1 MATPEEL
8 KKQIEELREEFILLE
23 GGFKGVGEALNK
35 ELTDNL
41 GRVSDAAKGVVKSLG
56 DDLVKGVNSSNNQ
69 LKTQQGLLEK
79 ASKGQNVAKEVEKEI
94 AKVQKEKA
102 TFERKLNAAKAAGA
116 TFNEETLYN
125 QREYYES
132 QLESLFAINKINTE
146 QIAQRGLTGNI
157 LENAKEYLIS
167 IDKSGLASKILNG
180 ELSATQKLSLASEAA
195 FIAIAKAALEG
206 SNNIASLQQNLGI
219 SYQSAYELQNSLAI
233 TAANADSILITSQ
246 KLNKA
251 FSDIA
256 NETGIIANFGGDT
269 LATFSKLTNELGL
282 GVSEASQLTFLAR
295 TQSENTE
302 GVLENTVSTVNAL
315 NKQNGVAISAK
326 AVLNDIASTSK
337 SIVVSLGM
345 SPEILSE
352 AATEAR
358 ALGLSLDQVDKIAG
372 SLLDFESSIR
382 NELQAELLTGQE
394 INLEKA
400 RQAALNNDLVTLEK
414 ELKDN
419 AQLAQSFAQ
428 SNRIQQEATA
438 AALGLSREEMAGMAY
453 QQELVRLGAEGFAEA
468 YSEQTL
474 QQMLAQS
481 ASEKFEKSVEKI
493 KGVIGDIGTI
503 LSPIIDGFASL
514 VAYLSESKI
523 LLGALAGI
531 ITGLVALQGAL
542 AVKSLITAYA
552 DVFKGSFMTFGGFG
566 LPVAL
571 AGAAALGG
579 LIASAQSVEDGI
591 ADSSRGP
598 FTITDSFG
606 KMAMTAKGDN
616 LAVSPNISQGGS
628 GGENKMIALLE
639 RLANKDSNVYM
650 DSQKVGNK
658 LSTSYRTISN

>member
-8 KKQIEELREEFILLE
+8 KKQIQELREEFILLE
-23 GGFKGVGEALNK
+23 GGFKGVGEALSK

-41 GRVSDAAKGVVKSLG
+41 ERVSDAAKGVVKSLG
-56 DDLVKGVNSSNNQ
+56 DDLVKGVGSSNNQ

-132 QLESLFAINKINTE
+132 QLGSLFAINKINTE
-146 QIAQRGLTGNI
+146 QIAQKGLTGNI
-157 LENAKEYLIS
+157 LENAKEYLIT

-180 ELSATQKLSLASEAA
+180 ELSATQKLSLVTEGA

-302 GVLENTVSTVNAL
+302 GVLTNTVATVNAL

-326 AVLNDIASTSK
+326 AVLNDIAGTSK

-358 ALGLSLDQVDKIAG
+358 ALGLSLDQVDKKQDKLHLI
-372 SLLDFESSIR
+372 
-382 NELQAELLTGQE
+382 
-394 INLEKA
+394 
-400 RQAALNNDLVTLEK
+400 
-414 ELKDN
+414 
-419 AQLAQSFAQ
+419 
-428 SNRIQQEATA
+428 
-438 AALGLSREEMAGMAY
+438 M
-453 QQELVRLGAEGFAEA
+453 
-468 YSEQTL
+468 
-474 QQMLAQS
+474 
-481 ASEKFEKSVEKI
+481 
-493 KGVIGDIGTI
+493 I
-503 LSPIIDGFASL
+503 L
-514 VAYLSESKI
+514 
-523 LLGALAGI
+523 
-531 ITGLVALQGAL
+531 
-542 AVKSLITAYA
+542 
-552 DVFKGSFMTFGGFG
+552 
-566 LPVAL
+566 
-571 AGAAALGG
+571 
-579 LIASAQSVEDGI
+579 
-591 ADSSRGP
+591 
-598 FTITDSFG
+598 
-606 KMAMTAKGDN
+606 
-616 LAVSPNISQGGS
+616 
-628 GGENKMIALLE
+628 
-639 RLANKDSNVYM
+639 
-650 DSQKVGNK
+650 
-658 LSTSYRTISN
+658 

>member
-8 KKQIEELREEFILLE
+8 KKQIQELREEFILLE
-23 GGFKGVGEALNK
+23 GGFKGVGEALSK

-41 GRVSDAAKGVVKSLG
+41 ERVSDAAKGVVKSLG
-56 DDLVKGVNSSNNQ
+56 DDLVKGVGSSNNQ

-132 QLESLFAINKINTE
+132 QLGSLFAINKINTE
-146 QIAQRGLTGNI
+146 QIAQKGLTGNI
-157 LENAKEYLIS
+157 LENAKEYLIT

-180 ELSATQKLSLASEAA
+180 ELSATQKLSLVTEGA

-302 GVLENTVSTVNAL
+302 GVLTNTVATVNAL

-326 AVLNDIASTSK
+326 AVLNDIAGTSK

-382 NELQAELLTGQE
+382 NEIQAELLTGQE

-493 KGVIGDIGTI
+493 KGVIGDIGTL

-523 LLGALAGI
+523 LLGALAGL

-542 AVKSLITAYA
+542 AVKSLIGAYA
-552 DVFKGSFMTFGGFG
+552 EVFKGSFMTLGGFG

-616 LAVSPNISQGGS
+616 LAVSPNISQGG
-628 GGENKMIALLE
+628 GEENKMIALLE
-639 RLANKDSNVYM
+639 RIANKDSNVYM

>member
-8 KKQIEELREEFILLE
+8 KKQIQELREEFILLE
-23 GGFKGVGEALNK
+23 GGFKGVGEALSK

-41 GRVSDAAKGVVKSLG
+41 ERVSDAAKGVVKSLG
-56 DDLVKGVNSSNNQ
+56 DDLVKGVGSSNNQ

-132 QLESLFAINKINTE
+132 QLGSLFAINKINTE
-146 QIAQRGLTGNI
+146 QIAQKGLTGNI
-157 LENAKEYLIS
+157 LENAKEYLIT

-180 ELSATQKLSLASEAA
+180 ELSATQKLSLVTEGA

-302 GVLENTVSTVNAL
+302 GVLTNTVATVNAL

-326 AVLNDIASTSK
+326 AVLNDIAGTSK

-382 NELQAELLTGQE
+382 NEIQAELLTGQE

-493 KGVIGDIGTI
+493 KGVIGDIGTL

-523 LLGALAGI
+523 LLGALAGL

-542 AVKSLITAYA
+542 AVKSLIGAYA
-552 DVFKGSFMTFGGFG
+552 EVFKGSFMTLGGFG

-616 LAVSPNISQGGS
+616 LAVSPNISQGG
-628 GGENKMIALLE
+628 GEENKMIALLE
-639 RLANKDSNVYM
+639 RIANKDSNVYM
-650 DSQKVGNK
+650 DSQN
-658 LSTSYRTISN
+658 LNIY

>member
-23 GGFKGVGEALNK
+23 GGFKGVGEALSK
-35 ELTDNL
+35 ELKENL
-41 GRVSDAAKGVVKSLG
+41 DKVSDAAKGVVKSLG
-56 DDLVKGVNSSNNQ
+56 DDLVKGVGSSNNQ
-69 LKTQQGLLEK
+69 LKKQQDLLEK

-116 TFNEETLYN
+116 IFNEETLYN
-125 QREYYES
+125 QKEYYES

-146 QIAQRGLTGNI
+146 QIAQRGITGNI
-157 LENAKEYLIS
+157 LENAKEYLIT

-302 GVLENTVSTVNAL
+302 GVLENTVATVNAL

-382 NELQAELLTGQE
+382 NEIQAELLTGQE

-453 QQELVRLGAEGFAEA
+453 QQELVRLGAEGFVEA
-468 YSEQTL
+468 YSEQAL

-523 LLGALAGI
+523 LLGALTGLI
-531 ITGLVALQGAL
+531 GGLVALQGAL

-552 DVFKGSFMTFGGFG
+552 EIFKGSFMAGAFG
-566 LPVAL
+566 LPIAL
-571 AGAAALGG
+571 AGAAALGT
-579 LIASAQSVEDGI
+579 LISSAQSVEDGI

-616 LAVSPNISQGGS
+616 LAVSPNISQGG
-628 GGENKMIALLE
+628 GGEENKMIALLE
-639 RLANKDSNVYM
+639 RIANKDSNVYM